1 MVQSVQA
8 PIGNE
13 RVGKRKKAKKNAGA
27 THGGYAQRDLSQ
39 PKLCARLSSGRPYE
53 AVLFESQ
60 GRKSGLVTVITALID
75 RRTGMLALV
84 AEAQDLG
91 ATEASELRE
100 LARSGLGQD
109 KSADDSGPG
118 ADKAMLPPL
127 AIVPIEV
134 AKIRLSRAILATRI
148 GGLTIP
154 TWLAERADL
163 VGDPT
168 DPSSRI
174 DDIYLC
180 FACDNALPVSEQ
192 LARAARLGAP
202 KASARQRPPVCPI
215 CRGEAETDCAEGE
228 AWLGRAWLM
237 VAAKL
242 PRRALVCAAR
252 AEGAKVASVRLDALR
267 GAALLALGDSRAAA
281 PHLARANNVA
291 TPDHRVAGWLLTLED
306 QAA

>member
-1 MVQSVQA
+1 MVQSVQSD
-8 PIGNE
+8 IGNE
-13 RVGKRKKAKKNAGA
+13 RVGKRKKTRKNAGA
-27 THGGYAQRDLSQ
+27 THGGYVQRDLSQ

-53 AVLFESQ
+53 AVLFESH
-60 GRKSGLVTVITALID
+60 GRKSGLVTIITALID

-91 ATEASELRE
+91 ASEATELRE
-100 LARSGLGQD
+100 LARSGLGGD
-109 KSADDSGPG
+109 TNAGG
-118 ADKAMLPPL
+118 ADTASPPMLPPL

-148 GGLTIP
+148 GGHTIP
-154 TWLAERADL
+154 TWLTDRADL

-180 FACDNALPVSEQ
+180 FACDNPLPVSEQ

-202 KASARQRPPVCPI
+202 RARTSQRPPVCPI

-237 VAAKL
+237 VAAEL

-252 AEGAKVASVRLDALR
+252 AEGARVAADRLDALR

-281 PHLARANNVA
+281 SHLARANSVA
-291 TPDHRVAGWLLTLED
+291 TPDHRVAGWLMTLGE

>member
-1 MVQSVQA
+1 MVQSIQS
-8 PIGNE
+8 PIGSE
-13 RVGKRKKAKKNAGA
+13 RVGKRKKTKKNAGA
-27 THGGYAQRDLSQ
+27 THGGYAERDLSQ

-53 AVLFESQ
+53 AVLFESH
-60 GRKSGLVTVITALID
+60 GRKSGLVTIITALID

-91 ATEASELRE
+91 ASEASELRE
-100 LARSGLGQD
+100 LARSGFGGD
-109 KSADDSGPG
+109 PSAEDPNLPSPP
-118 ADKAMLPPL
+118 MLPPL

-148 GGLTIP
+148 GGHAIPSWLT
-154 TWLAERADL
+154 ERADL

-192 LARAARLGAP
+192 LARAARLG
-202 KASARQRPPVCPI
+202 SSTARTSQRPPVCPI

-252 AEGAKVASVRLDALR
+252 AEGAKVASNRLDALR

-281 PHLARANNVA
+281 SHLARASSVA
-291 TPDHRVAGWLLTLED
+291 TPDHRVAGWLMTLDE